1 MTLHENLQRE
11 ISVIIGQTG
20 QHLVVREGPRTVR
33 CLVEQSDAMAVSVAH
48 LSLETSELAAVQVD
62 QIRCASQSLCQR
74 VTYLLEPIS
83 PIETDPDGCVVQMR
97 SSPPQSD
104 DDGRRYYELVMRRG
118 GSVTLCRYEKR
129 ASGPRTRVPAT
140 LTSEVVARLVQ
151 DFNAAV
157 EELVVG

>member
-11 ISVIIGQTG
+11 LAGVIGQTG
-20 QHLVVREGPRTVR
+20 RHLVVREGPRTVR
-33 CLVEQSDAMAVSVAH
+33 CLVEQSDAMAVSVGE
-48 LSLETSELAAVQVD
+48 LSLETSELASVQVD

-74 VTYLLEPIS
+74 LTYLLEPILA
-83 PIETDPDGCVVQMR
+83 IETDPDGCIVQMR

-104 DDGRRYYELVMRRG
+104 DDGRHYYELVMRRG
-118 GSVTLCRYEKR
+118 GAVTLCRYEKR
-129 ASGPRTRVPAT
+129 SSCPRIRVSAT

-157 EELVVG
+157 EELVG